1 MDYGEIRRVAKIF
14 LRDSPALDG
23 DGVADCA
30 RRGFG
35 AKAVPKMAIR
45 NSAQMVRGVGF
56 SWLCHHGFWGVPSG
70 CQGLGFPDGL
80 GGWASCPA
88 KMIAG

>member
-1 MDYGEIRRVAKIF
+1 MDNGESRRVAKIF

-35 AKAVPKMAIR
+35 AKAVPQKTMQ
-45 NSAQMVRGVGF
+45 NGAQIGDFVRF
-56 SWLCHHGFWGVPSG
+56 
-70 CQGLGFPDGL
+70 
-80 GGWASCPA
+80 
-88 KMIAG
+88 